1 MERRARRAL
10 VNSIFI
16 MALAVMI
23 ACNVLSFMQSRSQ
36 TTANS
41 WVIHSYEVIQKIND
55 ILYGVSD
62 SARMEESYLLTSNQ
76 PYFLGSRTAALNSAN
91 NFKQLVELLSDNPDQ
106 VKGSKELGSLI
117 SQVGK
122 NLDDLAKVDPA
133 QVKDPTVQNDFFQ
146 REHALTSQVKQKTT
160 ELISDEQLLLKQ
172 RVEKASSDAYL
183 TNTLLIVTALLSDA
197 FLIFAF
203 LFMSYQEQKFI
214 KNQMRINQEL
224 EKQNKKANESTRLKS
239 EFLANMSHELRTP
252 LNAVIGFSE
261 LMQDGAAGPVTKEQ
275 HEFLSDILSSAKH
288 LLRLINDVLDLSKVE
303 AGRMSFHPEVIN
315 LRNLVGEV
323 VSILHPLIDKKK
335 INFTTIV
342 DNDLSIAYLDPA
354 RLKQIIYNYLSNALK
369 FTPEL
374 GTVKIHIKPE
384 SLTTLRIEVED
395 NGIGIKAEDMKRLFI
410 EFEQLDSS
418 VTKRYSGTGLGLAL
432 TKRIVEAQGGE
443 VGLTSI
449 PGKGSIFFAI
459 LPLTQKS
466 DTDIEIATLTSRGVA
481 TTLTTKSRI
490 QNVLIIEDNKNDLEW
505 TANILALNGYAVE
518 TAQNGK
524 DALVHCENT
533 IFDLITLDLMLPD
546 INGYEILR
554 QIRLGINTDT
564 PVIVITA
571 ATERNKSMGFLVKD
585 YLIKP
590 IDKDKL
596 LAALDHVGTPPHK
609 NHKILVIDDDTGAL
623 KLISKLLENEGYDLT
638 CVEDPITGLQS
649 AEKQLPD
656 VLVLDL
662 MMPGMTGFELI
673 GELRDRGYIKDIP
686 IIIWTGKDLTEEER
700 DFLEG
705 SVQGVV
711 LKSLADSTDKLVSE
725 IKKITRKSN
734 R

>member
-1 MERRARRAL
+1 MERHARRTL
-10 VNSIFI
+10 INSIFI
-16 MALAVMI
+16 MALAAMI
-23 ACNVLSFMQSRSQ
+23 VCNVFSYMQSRSQ
-36 TTANS
+36 YEANA
-41 WVIHSYEVIQKIND
+41 WVVHSYEVIQKIND

-62 SARMEESYLLTSNQ
+62 SARMEESYLFTGSQ
-76 PYFLGSRTAALNSAN
+76 PYFLGSKTAALNSAN
-91 NFKQLVELLSDNPDQ
+91 NVKQLAVLAADNPEQ
-106 VKGSKELGSLI
+106 VQGSKDLGVII
-117 SQVGK
+117 SQLGK
-122 NLDDLAKVDPA
+122 NLDDLGKVDFSK
-133 QVKDPTVQNDFFQ
+133 VKDPAVQTGYFQ
-146 REHALTSQVKQKTT
+146 REHDLISQVKQKTSA
-160 ELISDEQLLLKQ
+160 LISDEQLLLKE
-172 RVEKASSDAYL
+172 RVQKASSDAYL
-183 TNTLLIVTALLSDA
+183 TNILLIVTALLSDF

-214 KNQMRINQEL
+214 KNQMRINEEL
-224 EKQNKKANESTRLKS
+224 EKQNRKANESTRLKS

-275 HEFLSDILSSAKH
+275 HEFLNDILSSAKH

-315 LRNLVGEV
+315 IRNLVSEV
-323 VSILHPLIDKKK
+323 VSILHPLIEKKK
-335 INFTTIV
+335 INFTSIV
-342 DNDLSIAYLDPA
+342 DDDLSIAYLDPA
-354 RLKQIIYNYLSNALK
+354 RLKQIIYNYLSNSLK

-418 VTKRYSGTGLGLAL
+418 VTKKYSGTGLGLAL

-443 VGLTSI
+443 VGMTSI

-466 DTDIEIATLTSRGVA
+466 DTDIEVA
-481 TTLTTKSRI
+481 AHTAHGIPALTTKTRI
-490 QNVLIIEDNKNDLEW
+490 QNVLVVEDNKNDLEW

-518 TAQNGK
+518 TAQNGR
-524 DALVHCENT
+524 DALMHCENT

-590 IDKDKL
+590 IDKEKL
-596 LAALDHVGTPPHK
+596 LSALNHVGSPPHK
-609 NHKILVIDDDTGAL
+609 NHKILVVDDDVGAL

-638 CVEDPITGLQS
+638 CVEEPIRGLKA

-662 MMPGMTGFELI
+662 MMPGMSGFEFI
-673 GELRDRGYIKDIP
+673 GALRERGYIKDIP
-686 IIIWTGKDLTEEER
+686 IIIWTAKDLTDEER

-711 LKSLADSTDKLVSE
+711 LKSLADSTEKLVKE
-725 IKKITRKSN
+725 IKKITSKSI